1 MKNTST
7 KIHGFRKEISG
18 QYAVM
23 VQFCDSNKR
32 FCWFWESPSCRFGEP
47 DAEGWRTAE
56 LTALVPQEMNRM
68 FVRLY
73 WTWMQ
78 PDDKRTVGLFE
89 VYRLKENFLAANA
102 Q

>member
-73 WTWMQ
+73 GTWMQ
-78 PDDKRTVGLFE
+78 PEDKLTVGLFE